1 MDARFEDM
9 LKFGINLK
17 LSGPDEDRY
26 YVQRLTHFLMSLES
40 LDAETEDDETILIY
54 YKTEAALKVNVRKST
69 LTFEPITEASYECIM
84 SVLDFVA
91 NLHTLVQ
98 EDFKK
103 EGYIHNEFSNETFTE
118 DESLEEDDSDDLEWI

>member
-17 LSGPDEDRY
+17 LSGPEEDKY
-26 YVQRLTHFLMSLES
+26 YVQRLTHFLMAMENY
-40 LDAETEDDETILIY
+40 DAETEDDETITVY
-54 YKTEAALKVNVRKST
+54 YKTEAALETRVKNST
-69 LTFEPITEASYECIM
+69 LTFNPLTEASYDCIM
-84 SVLDFVA
+84 CILDFVA

-103 EGYIHNEFSNETFTE
+103 EGYIHNEFSSETFTE
-118 DESLEEDDSDDLEWI
+118 DESLEDDSDDLEWI

>member
-1 MDARFEDM
+1 MDAKFEDM

-17 LSGPDEDRY
+17 LSGPDEDKY

-40 LDAETEDDETILIY
+40 LDAETDDDETILVY
-54 YKTEAALKVNVRKST
+54 YKTEASLRVCVKNST
-69 LTFEPITEASYECIM
+69 LTFEPLTESSYDCIM

-91 NLHTLVQ
+91 NLHALVQ

-103 EGYIHNEFSNETFTE
+103 EGYIHNEFSSETFTE
-118 DESLEEDDSDDLEWI
+118 DESEEDDSDDLEWI

>member
-17 LSGPDEDRY
+17 LSGPEEDKY
-26 YVQRLTHFLMSLES
+26 YVQRLTHYLMALENC
-40 LDAETEDDETILIY
+40 DAETENDETVLVY
-54 YKTEAALKVNVRKST
+54 YKTEASLQVKVKNST
-69 LTFEPITEASYECIM
+69 LTFNPLTEACYECIM
-84 SVLDFVA
+84 CVLDFVA

-118 DESLEEDDSDDLEWI
+118 DESSEDDSDDLEWI